1 MSYKMICIDMDGTLL
16 NSKKRISEENKIA
29 LKKAYEKGV
38 HIIICTGRNA
48 KNAIYFSEFLGVNC
62 AVIANNGAW
71 VIDEDKEV
79 LISKDVL
86 SEGQCKEIMKLC
98 KEYKGVPSFHSRD
111 KVYWPSKI
119 RKHLCDL
126 ILNKKI
132 PHKHRVENVYVN
144 DKSKWDEIFRND
156 SIGKCIIIELNVDKL
171 KKIREELIKN
181 RSFEITQS
189 GRYALEVNNKG
200 VSKGRAVKAL
210 ADEYNIKQDD
220 IICIGDNENDL
231 SMINYAGLGVA
242 MGNSIDSLK
251 EKADY
256 ITESNDKNGVAKVI
270 YEFVLKND

>member
-1 MSYKMICIDMDGTLL
+1 MKYKMICIDMDGTLL
-16 NSKKRISEENKIA
+16 NSKKVVSEENRIA

-38 HIIICTGRNA
+38 HIIICTGRNP

-79 LISKDVL
+79 IISKDVL
-86 SEGQCKEIMKLC
+86 DENQCMDIM
-98 KEYKGVPSFHSRD
+98 S
-111 KVYWPSKI
+111 I
-119 RKHLCDL
+119 CDI

-132 PHKHRVENVYVN
+132 PEKYRVKNIYVKEKEEWREVF
-144 DKSKWDEIFRND
+144 KSNN
-156 SIGKCIIIELNVDKL
+156 IGKCIIIELNTKKL
-171 KKIREELIKN
+171 KKIRENLIKKGN
-181 RSFEITQS
+181 YEITQS

-210 ADEYNIKQDD
+210 AEEYKIKREE

-231 SMINYAGLGVA
+231 SMITYAGLGVA
-242 MGNSIDSLK
+242 MGNAIDSLK

>member
-1 MSYKMICIDMDGTLL
+1 MNYKMICIDMDGTLL
-16 NSKKRISEENKIA
+16 NSKKVVSDENRIA

-48 KNAIYFSEFLGVNC
+48 KNAVYFSEFLGVNC

-79 LISKDVL
+79 IISKDVL
-86 SEGQCKEIMKLC
+86 NEKQCLDIMKICKEFR
-98 KEYKGVPSFHSRD
+98 GVPSFHSRD
-111 KVYWPSKI
+111 MVYWPSKF
-119 RKHLCDL
+119 RKHLCDF

-132 PHKHRVENVYVN
+132 PEKHRVKNVYVE
-144 DKSKWDEIFRND
+144 DENSWVDIFREDN
-156 SIGKCIIIELNVDKL
+156 IGKCIIIELNPKKL
-171 KKIREELIKN
+171 RKIREELVKKEDY
-181 RSFEITQS
+181 EITQS
-189 GRYALEVNNKG
+189 GKYALEVNNKG

-210 ADEYNIKQDD
+210 AKEYNISREEV
-220 IICIGDNENDL
+220 ICIGDNENDL
-231 SMINYAGLGVA
+231 SMITYAGLGVA

-256 ITESNDKNGVAKVI
+256 VTESNDKNGVAKVI